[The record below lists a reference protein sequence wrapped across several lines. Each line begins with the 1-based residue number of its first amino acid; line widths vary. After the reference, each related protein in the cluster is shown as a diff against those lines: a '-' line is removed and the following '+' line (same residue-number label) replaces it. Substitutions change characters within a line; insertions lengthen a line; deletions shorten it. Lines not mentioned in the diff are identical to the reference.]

1 MNEFAAFLEFPGT
14 GTNVTTVLLLI
25 CLSRRVSDSARDVGK
40 AQNRRVLL
48 FHPIVILYCAGRNWR
63 IHSSQLGHRSS
74 TCLMHSSHNAQ
85 ITIFQPWTQQNETG
99 YLLK

>member
-40 AQNRRVLL
+40 A
-48 FHPIVILYCAGRNWR
+48 
-63 IHSSQLGHRSS
+63 
-74 TCLMHSSHNAQ
+74 
-85 ITIFQPWTQQNETG
+85 
-99 YLLK
+99 